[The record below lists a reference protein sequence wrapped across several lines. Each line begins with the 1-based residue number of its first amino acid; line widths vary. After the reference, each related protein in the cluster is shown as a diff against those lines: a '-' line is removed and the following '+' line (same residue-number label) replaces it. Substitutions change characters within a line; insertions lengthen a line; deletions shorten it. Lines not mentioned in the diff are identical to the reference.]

1 VTQVKICG
9 LTNLEDALAALAA
22 GADALGFVLWPQ
34 SKRSVTPEQV
44 RDIVRA
50 LPPFAFT
57 VGVFVNEDADK
68 MMAIRRTAGLSA
80 LQLHGDED
88 PAILAALAAPVLK
101 AFREAPAA
109 DQLARWTVAGF
120 IADGAPQG
128 AYGGAGQAAPSPL
141 VASLQPTG
149 RLVLAGGLTPDNVAA
164 RVRAVR
170 PYAVDVTSGVEA
182 APGRKNQDAVRRF
195 IAAVRAADCGN

>member
-1 VTQVKICG
+1 VTKVKICG
-9 LTNLEDALAALAA
+9 LTNLEDAAAALAA

-34 SKRSVTPEQV
+34 SKRAVEPGRLAE
-44 RDIVRA
+44 IVRA

-57 VGVFVNEDADK
+57 VGVFVNEEADR
-68 MMAIRRTAGLSA
+68 MMAIRASAGLSA

-88 PAILAALAAPVLK
+88 PAILARLAAPVLK
-101 AFREAPAA
+101 AFRAAPAA
-109 DQLARWTVAGF
+109 GDLARWSVAGF

-128 AYGGAGQAAPSPL
+128 AYGGAGQAAPSEL
-141 VASLQPTG
+141 VASLQKTG
-149 RLVLAGGLTPDNVAA
+149 RLVLAGGLTPDTVGD

-182 APGRKNQDAVRRF
+182 APGRKDRDAVQRF
-195 IAAVRAADCGN
+195 IAAVHAADCGN